1 MPHAGARNQEHID
14 ECRSPPKMKP
24 GIWNEVTGAKL
35 WQGQMK
41 AEAISVRRRRPDV
54 EQAWELTSQADA
66 SDHLRPEALDSLSQP
81 APLTEVLDR
90 SVRAAVAEMT
100 LGVSPLAVTAAFADW
115 WGHLALSPGTQAE
128 LALDAWQRTFSIA
141 ACCSPFPSDEDA
153 CRLDDRRFRAPTWNL
168 QPFRAMALSFLS
180 VQEWWR
186 HAITG
191 VRGVSAKRQRLAAF
205 ITRQVLDA
213 VSPANSPLT
222 NPEILKRTL
231 ETGGAN
237 LVLGT
242 DRMLD
247 EWAGFLM
254 GARPRGVDTFAPG
267 IGTALTPGKVI
278 YRNHLIELIQ
288 YCPTTEVVRPEPI
301 LIVPAWILKYYILD
315 LTPDTSLIR
324 YLVDQGFTV
333 FVISWRNP
341 EPVDRDISFDDYR
354 RLGINAALEVVE
366 EICGHVPVHGVG
378 YCLGGT
384 LLAIAAA
391 AFARDHANS
400 FRTLS
405 LIAAQVDFTE
415 AGELTLFIGESE
427 LSFLED
433 MMWARGVL
441 EARQMAG
448 IFQIMRSHDLIWS
461 RMLRHY
467 LTEDERSLSELDA
480 WSADATRMPYRMHIE
495 YLDRLFLRNELAE
508 GRYLV
513 DDEPVSLTS
522 IRVPV
527 FTLGTERD
535 HIAPW
540 RSVFK
545 FRLFSDAELTFAL
558 ASGGHNTGVVAPPS
572 SPAHHRILTTPEHA
586 PYIDPDRWLRSAEL
600 RSGSWWPSWR
610 DWLIE
615 RSGNPV
621 PARRLGGPGYPPR
634 EEAPGTYVLQA

>member
-1 MPHAGARNQEHID
+1 MR
-14 ECRSPPKMKP
+14 
-24 GIWNEVTGAKL
+24 
-35 WQGQMK
+35 
-41 AEAISVRRRRPDV
+41 AETISVRRCRPDAARAWGPTP
-54 EQAWELTSQADA
+54 QANATDHAKPQPLAPLT
-66 SDHLRPEALDSLSQP
+66 PP

-90 SVRAAVAEMT
+90 SVRAAVAEVT
-100 LGVSPLAVTAAFADW
+100 LGVSPLAVSAAFADW
-115 WGHLALSPGTQAE
+115 WGHLAISPGTQAE
-128 LALDAWQRTFSIA
+128 LALDAWRRSFNIA
-141 ACCSPFPSDEDA
+141 ACCSPFFTGEDP
-153 CRLDDRRFRAPTWNL
+153 CRLEDRRFRAPSWNL

-180 VQEWWR
+180 VQEWWH

-205 ITRQVLDA
+205 ITRQALDA
-213 VSPANSPLT
+213 VSPANLPST

-231 ETGGAN
+231 ESGGAN

-242 DRMLD
+242 ERMLE
-247 EWAGFLM
+247 EWAGFLT
-254 GARPRGVDTFAPG
+254 GARPRGADAFAPG

-288 YCPTTEVVRPEPI
+288 YCPTTETVRPEPI

-315 LTPDTSLIR
+315 LEPDTSLIR

-341 EPVDRDISFDDYR
+341 EPADRDISFDDYR
-354 RLGINAALEVVE
+354 RLGIDAALRAVE
-366 EICGHVPVHGVG
+366 EICGDVPVHGVG

-391 AFARDHANS
+391 ALARDQAS
-400 FRTLS
+400 RFLTLS

-415 AGELTLFIGESE
+415 AGELTLVIGESE
-427 LSFLED
+427 LSFLEA

-448 IFQIMRSHDLIWS
+448 VFQLMRSHDLIWS
-461 RMLRHY
+461 RIIRHY
-467 LTEDERSLSELDA
+467 LTEDERTLSALDA
-480 WSADATRMPYRMHIE
+480 WSADATRMPYRMHVE
-495 YLDRLFLRNELAE
+495 YLNRLFLRNELAE

-513 DDEPVSLTS
+513 KDEPVSLTS

-527 FTLGTERD
+527 FALGTERD
-535 HIAPW
+535 HTAPW

-572 SPAHHRILTTPEHA
+572 SPAHHRILTTLEHA
-586 PYIDPDRWLRSAEL
+586 PYIDPDRWLKLAEP

-621 PARRLGGPGYPPR
+621 PARPLGGPGYPPR
-634 EEAPGTYVLQA
+634 SLPNLSSRIIGLM